1 MSKLTGSKKATQFTE
16 SVIREMTRLNHLY
29 GGVNLSQGFPDFPA
43 PSAVKDAACAAINA
57 DINQYA
63 VTWGAQPL
71 REAVA
76 REFTRRYRLPIVADE
91 QVTVC
96 CGSTEAMMST
106 MMAIIDPGDEVVIF
120 EPFYENYG
128 PDAILSGATPRY
140 VTLHE
145 PDPSTSLGADPS
157 TSLGADWT
165 FDPDELAAAFND
177 KTKAIIINT
186 PNNPTGKVFSRE
198 ELETI
203 AALCRKWDAIAIS
216 DEIYEHIIYDGHA
229 HIPIAT
235 IEGMA
240 DRTVTINGLSKTY
253 SVTGWRVGWTISPP
267 SLTGAIRKVHDFLT
281 VGAPAPLQEAGAVA
295 LGMPDDYYVRLAE
308 NYRQR
313 RDVLLDILA
322 RHHFTVYKPFGAYYI
337 MTDIGVF
344 GFADDVDFA
353 RYLVKEI
360 GVAAVPGSSFY
371 KTRGM
376 GKTKL
381 RFCFCK
387 RDETLAEA
395 DRRLERLV
403 PADVQIH

>member
-43 PSAVKDAACAAINA
+43 PAAIKDAACAAINA

-63 VTWGAQPL
+63 VTWGARPL

-76 REFTRRYRLPIVADE
+76 REFTRRYGLPIVADE

-145 PDPSTSLGADPS
+145 PDWS
-157 TSLGADWT
+157 

-186 PNNPTGKVFSRE
+186 PNNPTGKVFSRV

-203 AALCRKWDAIAIS
+203 AALCRKWDAVAIS
-216 DEIYEHIIYDGHA
+216 DEIYEHILYDGHT

-240 DRTVTINGLSKTY
+240 ERTVTINGLSKTY
-253 SVTGWRVGWTISPP
+253 SVTGWRVGWTISPRT
-267 SLTGAIRKVHDFLT
+267 LTGAIRKVHDFLT

-295 LGMPDDYYVRLAE
+295 LGLPDQYYLNLAAKYKRL
-308 NYRQR
+308 
-313 RDVLLDILA
+313 RDMLLDILE
-322 RHHFTVYKPFGAYYI
+322 RHHFTCYKPYGAYYI
-337 MTDIGVF
+337 MTDISGF
-344 GFADDVDFA
+344 GFSDDVEFA
-353 RYLVKEI
+353 RYLAKDV
-360 GVAAVPGSSFY
+360 GVAGVPGSSFY
-371 KTRGM
+371 KNSSN

-381 RFCFCK
+381 RFCYCK
-387 RDETLAEA
+387 REETLIEA
-395 DRRLERLV
+395 DRRLVKLAPVGAQLR
-403 PADVQIH
+403 